1 MLQCNYIDGCLE
13 VVFCSCLMENET
25 VQHCMDSTFLRL
37 GGGRLHVLGSFSKR
51 KKNHENGKFGGGK
64 GWPIFNS

>member
-1 MLQCNYIDGCLE
+1 MFRDGVL
-13 VVFCSCLMENET
+13 FMFDGKRDGPISYGFNISQT
-25 VQHCMDSTFLRL
+25 
-37 GGGRLHVLGSFSKR
+37 GRGRIHVLGSFSKR